1 MKKNI
6 RIYTWNVCGFRAI
19 LRKGFRQWFDSV
31 SPDILCLQEVK
42 ATTEQLGGSE
52 YIEGYD
58 FYLNSAEKKGY
69 SGVAIYTKIK
79 VMKISYGFD
88 HTIFDNEG
96 RVIEADFGS
105 FLLYNVYF
113 PNGGEGNK
121 RVPYKLA
128 FYDEFFFHV
137 EKKKKKQKNI
147 VICGD
152 FNTAHTELDLA
163 RPKENEENTG
173 FLPEERAW
181 IDKIINLGYVD
192 AFRIFNKEGGH
203 YTYWDYVTGAR
214 KRNIGWRIDYFFVSQ
229 EMKDRVTACRI
240 LSDVMGSDHCPVEI
254 EIKM

>member
-1 MKKNI
+1 
-6 RIYTWNVCGFRAI
+6 
-19 LRKGFRQWFDSV
+19 
-31 SPDILCLQEVK
+31 
-42 ATTEQLGGSE
+42 
-52 YIEGYD
+52 
-58 FYLNSAEKKGY
+58 
-69 SGVAIYTKIK
+69 
-79 VMKISYGFD
+79 MKISYGFD

-181 IDKIINLGYVD
+181 IDRIINFGYVD
-192 AFRIFNKEGGH
+192 AFRIFNKEGGN

-214 KRNIGWRIDYFFVSQ
+214 KRNVGWRIDYFFVSR

-254 EIKM
+254 EIKL